1 MAKTKFEW
9 DYDAAGDLMLRSD
22 AIAEVCEAEA
32 ARMTRA
38 TGVEYIPDVRMGKQR
53 VIASAHT
60 DAGSEI
66 AKRKNGV
73 QDSRSGG
80 TVKGYWRT
88 GKGGKKIWVQS
99 YRRRS

>member
-38 TGVEYIPDVRMGKQR
+38 TGVEYIPDVRMGSQR
-53 VIASAHT
+53 VIASART
-60 DAGSEI
+60 DVDSEI
-66 AKRKNGV
+66 TRGKTA
-73 QDSRSGG
+73 
-80 TVKGYWRT
+80 YRT
-88 GKGGKKIWVQS
+88 PDPEAS
-99 YRRRS
+99 